1 MIGVIYD
8 VIDDDEEIKILFFV
22 KKLLCL
28 KKVCYDVS
36 VKCLLIC
43 IVFESVFSK
52 IFIIS
57 FI

>member
-1 MIGVIYD
+1 MVD
-8 VIDDDEEIKILFFV
+8 
-22 KKLLCL
+22 L

-57 FI
+57 FIKVDLLRVWEERFDVEEMVIVD